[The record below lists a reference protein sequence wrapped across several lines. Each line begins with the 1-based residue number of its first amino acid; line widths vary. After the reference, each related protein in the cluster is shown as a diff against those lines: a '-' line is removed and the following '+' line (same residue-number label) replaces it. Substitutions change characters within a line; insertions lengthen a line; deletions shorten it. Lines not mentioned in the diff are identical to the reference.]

1 MKLGKK
7 RVSNLFWPSF
17 SKTFVMSEFT
27 SQRIND
33 NLNDS
38 EDDVKMQDGNIPVGI
53 IDSIK
58 MNKEYKEL
66 LKNLEIDQLENIQ
79 ALQIIEDALN
89 DNENLK
95 ITKSLRIDDDVQYE
109 DKNKQQIDQSQL
121 QQDIDIVFLWRSS
134 KSSLASISK
143 KIGVN

>member
-17 SKTFVMSEFT
+17 SKTFAMSEFI

-79 ALQIIEDALN
+79 ALQIIEDTLN
-89 DNENLK
+89 DNDNLK

-134 KSSLASISK
+134 KLSLASISK

>member
-79 ALQIIEDALN
+79 ALQIIEDAFN
-89 DNENLK
+89 DNDNLK